1 MPKKS
6 NKTKERIIHSSWE
19 LFQKYGYDNT
29 TLNDILEASK
39 TSRGGFYHHFK
50 GKEDLLFSLAYSF
63 HIDYSDGLEKLD
75 PGMNSVDKLCEF
87 DIFVYK
93 NLEESK
99 FRPFLQQL
107 YGYEVMT
114 DGTRYILAENRPYFQ
129 LILSLIKEGRKRG
142 QIIEK
147 SSALS
152 LARRFAAIQ
161 RGMTYN
167 WLLEDCR
174 YSLTDEAHGISTIY
188 LDSLR
193 K

>member
-1 MPKKS
+1 
-6 NKTKERIIHSSWE
+6 
-19 LFQKYGYDNT
+19 
-29 TLNDILEASK
+29 
-39 TSRGGFYHHFK
+39 
-50 GKEDLLFSLAYSF
+50 
-63 HIDYSDGLEKLD
+63 
-75 PGMNSVDKLCEF
+75 
-87 DIFVYK
+87 
-93 NLEESK
+93 
-99 FRPFLQQL
+99 
-107 YGYEVMT
+107 MT